1 VFNLL
6 LRTIDVI
13 FTTQKSNNNGDEMKL
28 MRFLVIALIM
38 LSVVSA
44 QNKKETAKKAASSIE
59 LKTPGDS
66 ISYCI
71 GQNIYSNLKDPM
83 LQLNLNVLIQ
93 SLKDAANSKSVISQE
108 KIVQVLTAL
117 NTKMQERQLAM
128 QKEEEE
134 KQKAEMAPLIE
145 KNKKEGEAFLA
156 ENKKKEGVIT
166 TESGLQYKIIT
177 KGTGPMPKAT
187 DKVKVNYR
195 GTLLDGKE
203 FDSSYARN
211 EPAEFPLNQVIKGWT
226 EGLQLMPVGS
236 KYEFYVPYDLAYGE
250 MGRGEKIPPAAVL
263 TFEVELLD
271 IVK

>member
-1 VFNLL
+1 
-6 LRTIDVI
+6 
-13 FTTQKSNNNGDEMKL
+13 MKL
-28 MRFLVIALIM
+28 TKLLVMAVIM

-44 QNKKETAKKAASSIE
+44 QNKKQTANKAAASVT

-117 NTKMQERQLAM
+117 NSKMQERQIAM

-134 KQKAEMAPLIE
+134 KKKAEMAPLIE

-177 KGTGPMPKAT
+177 KGTGAEFPKAT
-187 DKVKVNYR
+187 DQVKVHYK
-195 GTLLDGKE
+195 GTLLDGTE
-203 FDSSYARN
+203 FDSSYKRN
-211 EPAEFPLNQVIKGWT
+211 EPATFPLNRVIKGWT
-226 EGLQLMPVGS
+226 EGLQLMHVGD
-236 KYEFYVPYDLAYGE
+236 KYQFFIPYDLGYGE
-250 MGRGEKIPPAAVL
+250 MGDGRNIPPSSVL
-263 TFEVELLD
+263 LFEVELLD